1 MSVLAGVLLVTMTGV
16 STVLILVGLKYL
28 ELTQKMV
35 VAKVLKEREKRN
47 IK

>member
-1 MSVLAGVLLVTMTGV
+1 MTGV

-35 VAKVLKEREKRN
+35 VVRVLKEREKRN